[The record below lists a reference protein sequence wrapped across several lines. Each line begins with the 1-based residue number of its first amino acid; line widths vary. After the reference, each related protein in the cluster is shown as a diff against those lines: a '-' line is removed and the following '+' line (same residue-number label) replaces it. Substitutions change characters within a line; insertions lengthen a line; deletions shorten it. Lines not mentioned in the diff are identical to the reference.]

1 MGLFRRKKKQ
11 RPEPKRNGQ
20 AHQKSEGQEVSQ
32 EALRNRK
39 NIQHYIINCCEQ
51 IIEAKKELEEEK
63 AEYKMVTD
71 YLNDIQLLEELP
83 DEDLAE
89 IHNAAENLRKL
100 DRLRDE
106 YQNAE
111 KKISDTQF
119 ARMQQ
124 EQDRIPDA
132 IMRLQTNEAYQ
143 AAVKKDMNYL
153 EGEKTEWH
161 YNRLELLHQQKIL
174 KMISFILLGVF
185 AVSVVILAVLQ
196 TGFHEDTRYAWMLV
210 LFAAAVGGFGIFMKM
225 NSNQTEIKQSE
236 VNMNYAIELLNKIKF
251 KYVNVTNAV
260 DYAREKY
267 RVKNAYE
274 LNYIWEQYLN
284 EVKEREKFEKTNE
297 DLQYF
302 NDKLVRLLKCY
313 RLYDAEVW
321 INQSQALV
329 DKNEMVEVKHN
340 LIVRRQKLRSRIE
353 YNNKNIRERRAE
365 IDNILKKQNINTPEI
380 RGIID
385 SIDQLRVG

>member
-1 MGLFRRKKKQ
+1 MGLFKRKKKQ
-11 RPEPKRNGQ
+11 QPQPQRNRNELSKRL
-20 AHQKSEGQEVSQ
+20 SEEVSQ
-32 EALRNRK
+32 EELRNRK
-39 NIQHYIINCCEQ
+39 NVQHYIINCCEQ

-63 AEYKMVTD
+63 AEYRIVSD

-83 DEDLAE
+83 DEDFAE
-89 IHNAAENLRKL
+89 IRNAAENVHKL
-100 DRLRDE
+100 DRMRDE

-111 KKISDTQF
+111 KKISDAQF
-119 ARMQQ
+119 AQMQQ
-124 EQDRIPDA
+124 EEDRIPNA
-132 IMRLQTNEAYQ
+132 ILRLQTNEAYQ
-143 AAVKKDMNYL
+143 ATVKKDMNYL

-161 YNRLELLHQQKIL
+161 YNKLELIHQQKIL
-174 KMISFILLGVF
+174 KLLSFALFGVF
-185 AVSVVILAVLQ
+185 IMCAVILVVLQ
-196 TGFHEDTRYAWMLV
+196 TGFFEDTRYAWLFV
-210 LFAAAVGGFGIFMKM
+210 LFASAVGGFCIYLKM
-225 NSNQTEIKQSE
+225 TSNQTEIRRSE
-236 VNMNYAIELLNKIKF
+236 VNMNHAIELLNKIKF

-267 RVKNAYE
+267 HVKNAYE

-284 EVKEREKFEKTNE
+284 EVKEREKFEKTNQ

-302 NDKLVRLLKCY
+302 NDKLVNLLKRY

-321 INQSQALV
+321 MNRSQALI

-353 YNNKNIRERRAE
+353 FNNKSIKERRAE
-365 IDNILKKQNINTPEI
+365 IDAILKKQNINTPEI

>member
-1 MGLFRRKKKQ
+1 MGFFRKRKKQK
-11 RPEPKRNGQ
+11 PEPDRSYQSNLKAQ
-20 AHQKSEGQEVSQ
+20 TEDISQ
-32 EALRNRK
+32 EAARNRK
-39 NIQHYIINCCEQ
+39 SIQHYIINCCEQ

-63 AEYKMVTD
+63 AEYRIVTD

-83 DEDLAE
+83 EEDLEE
-89 IHNAAENLRKL
+89 IHKAAENIRKL
-100 DRLRDE
+100 DKLRDE

-111 KKISDTQF
+111 RKISDAQF
-119 ARMQQ
+119 AQMQQ
-124 EQDRIPDA
+124 EEDTIPSA
-132 IMRLQTNEAYQ
+132 IVRLQTNEAYQ
-143 AAVKKDMNYL
+143 ATVKKDMNCL
-153 EGEKTEWH
+153 EGEKTEWY
-161 YNRLELLHQQKIL
+161 YNKQELLHQQKVLKIL
-174 KMISFILLGVF
+174 SFGLLGVF
-185 AVSVVILAVLQ
+185 AMCVAILFVLQ
-196 TGFHEDTRYAWMLV
+196 TGFHKDTRYAWLIV
-210 LFAAAVGGFGIFMKM
+210 LLAAAVSGFYIFMKM
-225 NSNQTEIKQSE
+225 TSNQTEIKRSE
-236 VNMNYAIELLNKIKF
+236 VNMNHAIELLNKIKF

-267 RVKNAYE
+267 HVKNAYE

-284 EVKEREKFEKTNE
+284 EVKEREKFQQTNE

-302 NDKLVRLLKCY
+302 NEKLVRLLRHY

-321 INQSQALV
+321 INQSHALV

-353 YNNKNIRERRAE
+353 FNSKNIRERRME

-380 RGIID
+380 REIIN